1 MTRGWPAMPDRHS
14 PPRFEPVPLRLLSL
28 SAQFDAVIWPT
39 VAGMT
44 FTNSTG
50 SRILQRTVN
59 VRTNEDGWVFTLLNG
74 APLADPADPLLEAAT
89 RVMDVVSELRAVGRG
104 LDAGGAADV

>member
-1 MTRGWPAMPDRHS
+1 MPERRAL
-14 PPRFEPVPLRLLSL
+14 RFEPVPLRLLSL

-50 SRILQRTVN
+50 PKILQRTVN
-59 VRTNEDGWVFTLLNG
+59 VRTTEDGRVFTLLNG
-74 APLADPADPLLEAAT
+74 APLTGPADPLLESAT
-89 RVMDVVSELRAVGRG
+89 QVMDVLVKLRGVGRRADAVGS
-104 LDAGGAADV
+104 ADV

>member
-1 MTRGWPAMPDRHS
+1 MPDRHG

-39 VAGMT
+39 LAGMT

-50 SRILQRTVN
+50 PKILQRTVN
-59 VRTNEDGWVFTLLNG
+59 VRSTEDGLVFTLLNG
-74 APLADPADPLLEAAT
+74 APLTNPADPLLEAAT
-89 RVMDVVSELRAVGRG
+89 QVLDVLSQLRAVGRG
-104 LDAGGAADV
+104 PEVVGPPDV

>member
-1 MTRGWPAMPDRHS
+1 M
-14 PPRFEPVPLRLLSL
+14 RLLSL

-50 SRILQRTVN
+50 PRILQRTVN
-59 VRTNEDGWVFTLLNG
+59 VRTTEDGRVFTLLNG
-74 APLADPADPLLEAAT
+74 APLKDPADPLLEAAT
-89 RVMDVVSELRAVGRG
+89 KVMDVLSELRAIGRG
-104 LDAGGAADV
+104 LETAGPADV

>member
-1 MTRGWPAMPDRHS
+1 M
-14 PPRFEPVPLRLLSL
+14 RLLSL

-50 SRILQRTVN
+50 PKILQRTVN
-59 VRTNEDGWVFTLLNG
+59 VRTSEDGWVFTLLNG
-74 APLADPADPLLEAAT
+74 TRLTDPADPLLEAAT
-89 RVMDVVSELRAVGRG
+89 QVMDVLTALRAAGRG
-104 LDAGGAADV
+104 PDVVGPADA

>member
-1 MTRGWPAMPDRHS
+1 MPDRRA
-14 PPRFEPVPLRLLSL
+14 PRFEPVPLRLLSL

-39 VAGMT
+39 LAGMT

-59 VRTNEDGWVFTLLNG
+59 VRTTEDGWAFTLPNG
-74 APLADPADPLLEAAT
+74 TPLTDPADPLLGAAT
-89 RVMDVVSELRAVGRG
+89 QVLGVLSELRAVGRG
-104 LDAGGAADV
+104 VEAAGPADV

>member
-1 MTRGWPAMPDRHS
+1 MPDHR

-39 VAGMT
+39 LAGMT

-50 SRILQRTVN
+50 PSILQRTVS
-59 VRTNEDGWVFTLLNG
+59 VRTTEDGWVFTLLNG
-74 APLADPADPLLEAAT
+74 TRLTDPADPLLVAAT
-89 RVMDVVSELRAVGRG
+89 QVMDVLSELRAVGRG
-104 LDAGGAADV
+104 PEAMGQADA